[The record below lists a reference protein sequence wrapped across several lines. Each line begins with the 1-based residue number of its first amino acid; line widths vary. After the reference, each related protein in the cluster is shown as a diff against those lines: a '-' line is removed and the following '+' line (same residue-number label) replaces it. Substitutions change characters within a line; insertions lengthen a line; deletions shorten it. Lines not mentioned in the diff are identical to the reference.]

1 MKRRQFISFI
11 GGAAVWPLAAHAQGM
26 PLMGM
31 LLSGSRASHDRT
43 LRAFHHGLAEGGYVE
58 GRNLAVEYRWAEDR
72 NERFPQ
78 LAAELV
84 QRGVSVI
91 AAVGSPAVA
100 AAKAATT
107 TIPIVFY
114 VGVDPVLFGLVSSFS
129 RPGGN
134 LTGVTN
140 FSLETGSKRLE
151 LLAELLGSG
160 KVVGVLLNP
169 RRARSET
176 EVKDLLQAAH
186 TLGLQAHVLYAGA
199 EQEFEAVFAG
209 LTQLGA
215 GGLAIS
221 GDPFFNSRAEHL
233 GALSLKHALPTIYQ
247 AREFTAAGGLISY
260 GSSFPEQYRLAG
272 AYTARILKG
281 EKPADLPVQQPTKLE
296 LVINLKTAK
305 ALGVEHSA
313 HAARPRRRGHRVNRR
328 EFIGLIGGAAAWP
341 FRVGAPQIDRMRLLF
356 RREVRSA

>member
-1 MKRRQFISFI
+1 VERREFITLV
-11 GGAAVWPLAAHAQGM
+11 GGAAAAWPLAARAQPAAM
-26 PLMGM
+26 PVIGM
-31 LLSGSRASHDRT
+31 LLNGSRASSDRT
-43 LRAFHHGLAEGGYVE
+43 LRAFHQGLAESGYVE
-58 GRNLAVEYRWAEDR
+58 ARNVAVEYRWAGDS

-84 QRGVSVI
+84 QRDVTMI

-114 VGVDPVLFGLVSSFS
+114 VGVDPVSFGLVDSLS

-140 FSLETGSKRLE
+140 FSLEIGPKRLE
-151 LLAELLGSG
+151 LLASLLGSR
-160 KVVGVLLNP
+160 KTVGILLNP
-169 RRARSET
+169 RRARSGT
-176 EVKDLLQAAH
+176 ELDDLLRAAH
-186 TLGLQAHVLYAGA
+186 ALGLQPHVLYAGA
-199 EQEFEAVFAG
+199 DNEFEAVFAN

-221 GDPFFNSRAEHL
+221 GDPFFNTRAELL
-233 GALSLKHALPTIYQ
+233 GALSLKHALPTMYQ

-260 GSSFPEQYRLAG
+260 GSSFTELYRLTG
-272 AYTARILKG
+272 VYTGRILKG

-296 LVINLKTAK
+296 LVINLKTVK
-305 ALGVEHSA
+305 ALGLEV
-313 HAARPRRRGHRVNRR
+313 P
-328 EFIGLIGGAAAWP
+328 P
-341 FRVGAPQIDRMRLLF
+341 TLLALAD
-356 RREVRSA
+356 EVIE